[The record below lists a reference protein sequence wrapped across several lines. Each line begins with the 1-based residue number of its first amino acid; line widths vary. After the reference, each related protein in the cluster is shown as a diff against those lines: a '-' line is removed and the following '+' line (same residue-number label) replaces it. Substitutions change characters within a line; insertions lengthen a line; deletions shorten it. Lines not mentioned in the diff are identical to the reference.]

1 MILQGSA
8 AVAVALVLSAFA
20 LAPEPEVLPPYP
32 PPVIEPIKPPYPP
45 YDPRLQPATA
55 QSAYA
60 VFEAKVATE
69 LAVQPA
75 SSESVPLWIM
85 RGIAMVET
93 SSTLHDDGSITWRD
107 QRIGK
112 SGDSGVFQMT
122 RIGFAD
128 VARPGERFSRI
139 HKDPAFARE
148 LAERLLL
155 KFYARHKSW
164 DKAIQSYNAG
174 RPGTRAGLRYLGK
187 VKRAAR
193 T

>member
-1 MILQGSA
+1 M
-8 AVAVALVLSAFA
+8 VVMVLSAFA
-20 LAPEPEVLPPYP
+20 LTPGTEVLPPYP
-32 PPVIEPIKPPYPP
+32 PAFYAPVNSPYPP
-45 YDPRLQPATA
+45 YDPRLEPVRE

-60 VFEAKVATE
+60 VFEARAATE
-69 LAVQPA
+69 LAKQTV
-75 SSESVPLWIM
+75 SSETVPVWIM
-85 RGIAMVET
+85 KGIAMVET

-107 QRIGK
+107 RRVGK
-112 SGDSGVFQMT
+112 AGDSGVFQMT

-128 VARPGERFSRI
+128 VARRGERFSRI
-139 HKDPAFARE
+139 HEDPAFARE

-155 KFYARHKSW
+155 KYYARHKSW